1 MGPEARSKGLK
12 RSGARE
18 MDGRVAQRARL
29 VSGLE
34 DVEKTDPQNTEDMA
48 NDGWGL
54 GSYCPQ
60 PQRLGWPGFH
70 RLIA

>member
-1 MGPEARSKGLK
+1 MGPEASSKGLR
-12 RSGARE
+12 RSGGRE
-18 MDGRVAQRARL
+18 MGGRMAQRTRV

-34 DVEKTDPQNTEDMA
+34 DVEETDPQNTEDMV
-48 NDGWGL
+48 NDRWGL

-60 PQRLGWPGFH
+60 PQRLAWPGFQ

>member
-1 MGPEARSKGLK
+1 
-12 RSGARE
+12 

-34 DVEKTDPQNTEDMA
+34 DVEKTGPQNTKDMA

-60 PQRLGWPGFH
+60 PQRLAWPGFH
-70 RLIA
+70 GLIA